1 MHPLTPADYFSLA
14 EPPPLLDVRSPGE
27 YLTGHITGALSL
39 PLFSDAERAEVG
51 TLYKQT
57 SPDAALL
64 RGLEIAGGKMR
75 GLVEE
80 ARAMAPGGRVVVQ
93 CWRGGQRSASVGW
106 LLEQAGFEVSQ
117 LAGGYKSMR
126 AYVRQ
131 WLGRPVHPLRVVSG
145 PTGSGKTAILHEL
158 RKRGEAI
165 IDLEDL
171 ACHKGSSFGSLGEPP
186 QPTTEAFENQ
196 LFAALWQIPPGR
208 TVWVEDE
215 SRMIGTVYQPDEWY
229 DRLIAAPVVELVQPD
244 DWRVEKLVD
253 QYAAF
258 PRESLAAAFTRLR
271 KRLGGQHL
279 NAALRALEI
288 DDHAAAARIALV
300 YYDKAYA
307 HYAARNAGRN
317 ITQIVAHTPAPGAIA
332 DQILATR

>member
-1 MHPLTPADYFSLA
+1 MHTLTPADYFSLTDA
-14 EPPPLLDVRSPGE
+14 PLLLDVRSPGE
-27 YLTGHITGALSL
+27 YQAGHVAGAVSL
-39 PLFSDAERAEVG
+39 PLFSDDERAEVG

-75 GLVEE
+75 QLVED
-80 ARAMAPGGRVVVQ
+80 ARAAAPDGRVVVQ
-93 CWRGGQRSASVGW
+93 CWRGGQRSASVAW
-106 LLEQAGFEVSQ
+106 LLEQAGLEVSQ
-117 LAGGYKSMR
+117 LTGGYKSLR
-126 AYVRQ
+126 AYMRD
-131 WLGRPVHPLRVVSG
+131 WLGQAVHPLRVISG

-158 RKRGEAI
+158 RKRGETI
-165 IDLEDL
+165 VDLEAL
-171 ACHKGSSFGSLGEPP
+171 ARHKGSSFGSLGELP

-229 DRLIAAPVVELVQPD
+229 DRLIAAPVIELVQPD
-244 DWRVEKLVD
+244 DWRVQKLVD

-258 PRESLAAAFTRLR
+258 PREGLAAAFTRLR

-279 NAALRALEI
+279 NAALRALDV
-288 DDHAAAARIALV
+288 DDYAAAARIALV
-300 YYDKAYA
+300 YYDKTYA
-307 HYAARNAGRN
+307 HYAARTAGRQ
-317 ITQIVAHTPAPGAIA
+317 ITRLVARFPDPAAIA
-332 DQILATR
+332 DQILETR